1 MNHLLGGLAANPA
14 LPPGLVD
21 RLIETAD
28 ADTASSLADRADLS
42 PARAVALARR
52 FGDEVAVHLAY
63 AGRLPAAHVDPGAW
77 PGAALALLDTGAGR
91 PEWARRFAADPAV
104 GRREK
109 LATCPGLPPDVL
121 ETLAG
126 DADPG
131 VVAELALWTTVPAT
145 AALLARHPHAEVRR
159 AAATN
164 TRTPAA
170 GLAALL
176 TGEGLPPAR
185 RCAVCDQ
192 EAVPFVHEPS
202 CPRPDCALRPGVS
215 CDGSH
220 ASTVHE
226 TRMFALRN
234 PMTPVAAA
242 VRFVRHP
249 SPLLRREL
257 AARPDLPPETCE
269 VLAADPDPGV
279 RAELAGNPATGE
291 VLIRALAADRGH
303 DVQRRLA
310 HHPRIPWDVLARVAR
325 TTRIG
330 PVLLPAIAAAGAAEV
345 EELAASADPLLRMLL
360 AERRDLPPAVLDALA
375 ADPDAKVAKAVA
387 PHPGLPEEALYAM
400 VRRHGDQVAARV
412 AANPDAPPG
421 LLERLARQERPPLKA
436 LREIARHP
444 RATAAALTAC
454 LADPRARRLAA
465 AHPALP
471 PQVVVELLADDD
483 PQVGA
488 AAAANPSLPRAD
500 MARLAPPRLLA
511 PFSTTP
517 HLTTP

>member
-1 MNHLLGGLAANPA
+1 MDHLLGGLAANPA
-14 LPPGLVD
+14 LPSGLVD
-21 RLIETAD
+21 RLIATAD
-28 ADTASSLADRADLS
+28 ADAASYLADQADLS
-42 PARAVALARR
+42 PVQAVALAHR

-63 AGRLPAAHVDPGAW
+63 AGRLPAADVDPGAW
-77 PGAALALLDTGAGR
+77 PRAALALLDTGAGR
-91 PEWARRFAADPAV
+91 PEWARRFAADPDA
-104 GRREK
+104 GLREK
-109 LATCPGLPPDVL
+109 LAACPGLPPDVL
-121 ETLAG
+121 ESLAG
-126 DADPG
+126 DADTG
-131 VVAELALWTTVPAT
+131 VVTELGLWTTVPAT

-159 AAATN
+159 AVATN
-164 TRTPAA
+164 TRTPPAE
-170 GLAALL
+170 LVALL

-185 RCAVCDQ
+185 WCSVCEQ
-192 EAVPFVHEPS
+192 EEIPFVHEPY
-202 CPRPDCALRPGVS
+202 CPLPDCALRPGAS

-226 TRMFALRN
+226 TRRFALRN
-234 PMTPVAAA
+234 PMTPVEAAA
-242 VRFVRHP
+242 GFVRHP

-257 AARPDLPPETCE
+257 AARPDLPPGACE
-269 VLAADPDPGV
+269 LLAADPDPGV
-279 RAELAGNPATGE
+279 RSGLAGNPAIGE
-291 VLIRALAADRGH
+291 ALIRTLAADGGH

-330 PVLLPAIAAAGAAEV
+330 PVLLPGVAAASAAEV
-345 EELAASADPLLRMLL
+345 GELAASADPLLRMLV
-360 AERRDLPPAVLDALA
+360 AERRDLPPAVREALA

-387 PHPGLPEEALYAM
+387 PHPGLPGEVLRAM

-421 LLERLARQERPPLKA
+421 LLERLARQERPPRKA

-454 LADPRARRLAA
+454 LADPRARPLAA

-471 PQVVVELLADDD
+471 PQVVAELLADDD

-488 AAAANPSLPRAD
+488 AAAANPSLPPAE
-500 MARLAPPRLLA
+500 MARLTRP
-511 PFSTTP
+511 
-517 HLTTP
+517 